1 MSQLFMSQKVNNKG
15 GLQQYMAGALF
26 EITFGRLSVEPYSFF
41 SGGLKLFCPKRPSK
55 NVDDF
60 VQISSFNGQLASS
73 GTDMT
78 SLSKIKQ
85 GIASLS
91 SFNNP
96 KYIFHLAK
104 MLVFKPLL
112 HP

>member
-1 MSQLFMSQKVNNKG
+1 MNNKG

-41 SGGLKLFCPKRPSK
+41 SGGGLKLFCPKRPSK
-55 NVDDF
+55 NVDDS

-78 SLSKIKQ
+78 SLSKIRQ
-85 GIASLS
+85 GIASKS
-91 SFNNP
+91 S
-96 KYIFHLAK
+96 
-104 MLVFKPLL
+104 
-112 HP
+112 